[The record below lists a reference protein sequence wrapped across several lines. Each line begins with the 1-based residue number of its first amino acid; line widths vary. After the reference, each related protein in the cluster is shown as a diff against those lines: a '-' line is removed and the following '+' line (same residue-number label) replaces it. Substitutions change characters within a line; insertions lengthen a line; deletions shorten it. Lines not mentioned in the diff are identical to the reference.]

1 MTLSEFFSA
10 HPKCALAFSGGVDSA
25 YLLYAALKNGAD
37 VVAHFVRSPFQ
48 PQFELEDAKKLAREL
63 GAKLE
68 ILDLDLLS
76 HREIAENPKN
86 RCYFCKRAIF
96 ECIWARAQT
105 EGYPVLMDGTNASD
119 DRTDRPG
126 MRALEELS
134 VRSPLRDCGLTK
146 AEVRRLSREAGL
158 FTADKPAYA
167 CLATR
172 IPSGT
177 AITQEILTATE
188 NAEKFLFSLSFR
200 DFRVRYVD
208 GQAKLQVPEAQL
220 PQVLAH
226 RAEILEALKKGYS
239 SVVLDL
245 EVRP

>member
-1 MTLSEFFSA
+1 MTLFEFFSA

-25 YLLYAALKNGAD
+25 YLLYAALKSGAE
-37 VVAHFVRSPFQ
+37 VAAYFVRSPFQ

-76 HREIAENPKN
+76 HREIAENPIN

-96 ECIWARAQT
+96 ECILARAQA

-172 IPSGT
+172 VPSGT

-188 NAEKFLFSLSFR
+188 NAENFLFSLSFR
-200 DFRVRYVD
+200 DFRVRYVEN
-208 GQAKLQVPEAQL
+208 QAKIQVPEAQL
-220 PQVLAH
+220 SLVLAH
-226 RAEILEALKKGYS
+226 RAEILEALKKDYS